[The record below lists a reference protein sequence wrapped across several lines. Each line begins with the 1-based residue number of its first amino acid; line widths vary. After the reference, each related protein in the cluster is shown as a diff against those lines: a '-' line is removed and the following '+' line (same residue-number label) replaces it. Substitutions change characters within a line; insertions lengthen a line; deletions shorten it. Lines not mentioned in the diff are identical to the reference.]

1 MFCSRSPCVATT
13 AHPLPFGSFLY
24 LLRTCS
30 QSRSRE
36 VVQGKIGRESGAY
49 SKYVSILSSIL
60 TPQCALQWDREQ
72 VLRLIMQL
80 IFAGSLFIAASGST
94 DARAHTTAA
103 PATEQIQTVTTR
115 HYDIPA
121 GSLSTALTQFST
133 EAGIF
138 LVGAIELAQDKT
150 TPGVRGAF
158 SAQAALNALLTG
170 TGLEAKRNAQ
180 GQYVLQLATSEV
192 GTLPLMTVST
202 SADTLKQGTAE
213 EGYRVSNI
221 SGIGLWG
228 ERSLRDTPYSISVV
242 PSDLI
247 ENINAQNM
255 GQIFKM
261 NPLTQEPEIQ
271 NFTGVPFVTIRGFEV
286 FNPVYDGI
294 HLYANGSAMSV
305 IEIDRVEIL
314 SGTSGFLY
322 GGGRVGG
329 AINYVTKNSTNV
341 PLRRLTFG
349 NYGGT
354 QFYGHADIGG
364 KFDDRGRFGY
374 RANLLYQGGDTA
386 IGEPVNQKVANIVLD
401 GHLTDTLYAD
411 IKYTYNDYRKEATQP
426 MFFMTERT
434 SIDTSKR
441 YTPKWASNDVE
452 SHKAYTSL
460 RWDPSKYFTLRSA
473 FFYQDTRMRTNQ
485 IELNEQADKTFI
497 PRMSNVPWQK
507 HENYGGYIYLD
518 SQFSTF
524 TVDHKLTLGY
534 SSSFHEMFLRGND
547 TVFRSGTNLSL
558 SEIKNLSEPDWG
570 ASFGSGSMAT
580 AYTNRNDNIL
590 IGDHITLNS
599 QWSTMVG
606 FNYTT
611 LVDKLDGIYGDRDYE
626 KSELTPTVALLYKPI
641 EAVTTYVSYMEA
653 LERGTV
659 VGNIYANRGEI
670 LPPLVSKQY
679 EAGLKYDINP
689 NLLLSTAL
697 FRIEKANQYSDRA
710 TPIPTYVQDG
720 LQVHNGVE
728 LVLTGKV
735 TDNLTIIGG
744 GTLMDISAEKSN
756 NPALEGKKP
765 TNAASRMGKI
775 YAEYALPWIPGLS
788 LTGGIYYTGEKYTDT
803 TNTDKIPSYTLYD
816 IGARYTTRVLDKA
829 LTVRLNVI
837 NLTGKNYWQ
846 NEYTLG
852 VPRTIAFSAS
862 MMF

>member
-1 MFCSRSPCVATT
+1 MPNSVMAAEALDNT
-13 AHPLPFGSFLY
+13 AQRDYAIPA
-24 LLRTCS
+24 
-30 QSRSRE
+30 
-36 VVQGKIGRESGAY
+36 GRLGD
-49 SKYVSILSSIL
+49 
-60 TPQCALQWDREQ
+60 ALAQ
-72 VLRLIMQL
+72 
-80 IFAGSLFIAASGST
+80 FAAASGVPLSF
-94 DARAHTTAA
+94 DPQMLSGLSSKGLQGRYSVRAGFS
-103 PATEQIQTVTTR
+103 R
-115 HYDIPA
+115 LLA
-121 GSLSTALTQFST
+121 GSGYELV
-133 EAGIF
+133 EAGNGGYS
-138 LVGAIELAQDKT
+138 L
-150 TPGVRGAF
+150 RRM
-158 SAQAALNALLTG
+158 AAEG
-170 TGLEAKRNAQ
+170 GS
-180 GQYVLQLATSEV
+180 V
-192 GTLPLMTVST
+192 TLPSLTVST
-202 SADTLKQGTAE
+202 ASLKQGTAE

-228 ERSLRDTPYSISVV
+228 ERSLRDTPYSMSVV

-247 ENINAQNM
+247 ENVNAQNM

-261 NPLTQEPEIQ
+261 NPLTQEPMIQ
-271 NFTGVPFVTIRGFEV
+271 NQTGVPFVTIRGFQTIT
-286 FNPVYDGI
+286 PIYDGI
-294 HLYANGSAMSV
+294 PLYSNGSAISV

-314 SGTSGFLY
+314 NGTSGFLY

-329 AINYVTKNSTNV
+329 AVNYVTKNSTDV

-401 GHLTDTLYAD
+401 GHLTDTLYANV
-411 IKYTYNDYRKEATQP
+411 KYTYNDYSKEATSP
-426 MFFMTERT
+426 FIYMTERT

-460 RWDPSKYFTLRSA
+460 RWDPSKYFALRSA
-473 FFYQDTRMRTNQ
+473 FFYQHTNMRVNQ
-485 IELNEQADKTFI
+485 IFLNEQIDRTFI
-497 PRMSNVPWQK
+497 PRMTNVPWNK

-518 SQFSTF
+518 TRFSTF
-524 TVDHKLTLGY
+524 AVDHKLTLGY
-534 SSSFHEMFLRGND
+534 SSTFHEMFLRGINN
-547 TVFRSGTNLSL
+547 VSRSGINLSL
-558 SEIKNLSEPDWG
+558 SEIKNIAEPDWG
-570 ASFGSGSMAT
+570 ASFGSEPLASAWT
-580 AYTNRNDNIL
+580 VRNNNIL
-590 IGDHITLNS
+590 IGDNITFND
-599 QWSTMVG
+599 QWSAMVG
-606 FNYTT
+606 LNYATT
-611 LVDKLDGIYGDRDYE
+611 MNLGYGFYGDGSKYE
-626 KSELTPTVALLYKPI
+626 KSALSPTVSLLYKPI

-653 LERGTV
+653 LEAGTR
-659 VGNIYANRGEI
+659 VGNTYTNYGEV
-670 LPPLVSKQY
+670 LPPLISKQY
-679 EAGLKYDINP
+679 EVGAKYDINP

-697 FRIEKANQYSDRA
+697 FRIEKANQFSDQA

-735 TDNLTIIGG
+735 TDNLTIMGG
-744 GTLMDISAEKSN
+744 GTLMDINVEKAN

-765 TNAASRMGKI
+765 INAASRMGKI

-788 LTGGIYYTGEKYTDT
+788 LTGGIYYTGERYGNT

-837 NLTGKNYWQ
+837 NLTGKDYWQ
-846 NEYTLG
+846 NDYTLG
-852 VPRTIAFSAS
+852 VPRTVAFSAS